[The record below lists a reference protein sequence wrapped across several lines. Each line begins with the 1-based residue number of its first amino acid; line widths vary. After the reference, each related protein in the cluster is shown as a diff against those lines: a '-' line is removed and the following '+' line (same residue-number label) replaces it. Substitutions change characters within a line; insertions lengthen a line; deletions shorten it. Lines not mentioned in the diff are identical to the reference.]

1 VTRTPGRRHL
11 MLAAAAAAAVILG
24 GGLAVVLPSHMPAP
38 SGPAAT
44 ATAGAAG
51 TAGAGTS
58 SGQPQVP
65 RVSLASVRWSDFY
78 GVELPVS
85 AQAGPR
91 ELSGGRAAGFA
102 RTPLGALL
110 AAVNIAV
117 RANAQWGPQ
126 IFTPVIRGQV
136 TGPGAA
142 ALLASCQAAYGQAAQ
157 AAGATGGQPLGT
169 VQVTEQAFRW
179 VTWTPAAAIIEL
191 VSAGPGP
198 QGTTIRAST
207 QIQAVWDGGDWKVIA
222 PPGGNWGNSATMLS
236 SLRGYTLFPGQGG
249 GR

>member
-1 VTRTPGRRHL
+1 MTRTPRRRHL
-11 MLAAAAAAAVILG
+11 MLPAAALAIVILG
-24 GGLAVVLPSHMPAP
+24 GGVAFALSAHTPAP
-38 SGPAAT
+38 SGPATT
-44 ATAGAAG
+44 ATAGPAD
-51 TAGAGTS
+51 TAGARS
-58 SGQPQVP
+58 PGQPQVP

-91 ELSGGRAAGFA
+91 ELSGGTAAGFA

-110 AAVNIAV
+110 AAVDIAV
-117 RANAQWGPQ
+117 RANAQWGPR

-136 TGPGAA
+136 TGPDAA

-191 VSAGPGP
+191 VSVGLGP
-198 QGTTIRAST
+198 QGATVRAST
-207 QIQAVWDGGDWKVIA
+207 QIQAVWAGGDWKVIA

>member
-1 VTRTPGRRHL
+1 
-11 MLAAAAAAAVILG
+11 M
-24 GGLAVVLPSHMPAP
+24 
-38 SGPAAT
+38 
-44 ATAGAAG
+44 
-51 TAGAGTS
+51 
-58 SGQPQVP
+58 
-65 RVSLASVRWSDFY
+65 SLASVRWSDFY

-91 ELSGGRAAGFA
+91 EMSRGTAAGFA

-117 RANAQWGPQ
+117 RANAQWGPA

-136 TGPGAA
+136 TGPDAA
-142 ALLASCQAAYGQAAQ
+142 ALLAACQAAYDQAAQ
-157 AAGATGGQPLGT
+157 AAGVTGGQPLGT

-179 VTWTPAAAIIEL
+179 VTYTPAAAIIEL

-198 QGTTIRAST
+198 HGTTVRAST
-207 QIQAVWDGGDWKVIA
+207 QIQAVWAGGDWKVIA
-222 PPGGNWGNSATMLS
+222 PPVGNWGNSATELP
-236 SLRGYTLFPGQGG
+236 SLRGYTVFPGQGG